1 MDIGPTELIIILIIV
16 VLVFGVGRVGKLG
29 GELGN
34 AIREFR
40 QGLNGDKDKQQHPAE
55 SSLAADMMAVTP
67 VEQTPAP
74 SPAPAAQRPDT
85 PQG

>member
-40 QGLNGDKDKQQHPAE
+40 QGLNGDKDKQPNPAE
-55 SSLAADMMAVTP
+55 ASLAADMMAVQP
-67 VEQTPAP
+67 VEQTPP
-74 SPAPAAQRPDT
+74 PTQAPATPASDT
-85 PQG
+85 PQA

>member
-1 MDIGPTELIIILIIV
+1 MDIGPTELIIILIIM

-40 QGLNGDKDKQQHPAE
+40 QGLNGERDKPAQTVE
-55 SSLAADMMAVTP
+55 ASLAADMLAVTP
-67 VEQTPAP
+67 VEP
-74 SPAPAAQRPDT
+74 SPAAAPAVAAQPSET
-85 PQG
+85 PQS

>member
-40 QGLNGDKDKQQHPAE
+40 QGLNGGDKEQQPQ
-55 SSLAADMMAVTP
+55 AVAKP
-67 VEQTPAP
+67 PEA
-74 SPAPAAQRPDT
+74 PAPAPAEDAAQAKPAKT
-85 PQG
+85 PEG

>member
-40 QGLNGDKDKQQHPAE
+40 QGLNAGDKEQQPQG
-55 SSLAADMMAVTP
+55 AAK
-67 VEQTPAP
+67 AP
-74 SPAPAAQRPDT
+74 DAPAAAPVEAATQTKPTET
-85 PQG
+85 PEG

>member
-40 QGLNGDKDKQQHPAE
+40 QGLTSDKDQPAGASGKTAE
-55 SSLAADMMAVTP
+55 VSSAPAS
-67 VEQTPAP
+67 EPAP
-74 SPAPAAQRPDT
+74 EAKQTEAPK
-85 PQG
+85 G

>member
-29 GELGN
+29 GEIGN

-40 QGLNGDKDKQQHPAE
+40 QGLNGDREKPKQAAE

-67 VEQTPAP
+67 VEAP
-74 SPAPAAQRPDT
+74 LAPAAASTQPSDA
-85 PQG
+85 PQS

>member
-40 QGLNGDKDKQQHPAE
+40 QGLNGDKDKQQNPAE
-55 SSLAADMMAVTP
+55 SALAADMMAVAP
-67 VEQTPAP
+67 AEQTPAQ
-74 SPAPAAQRPDT
+74 SPAPAARPGDG

>member
-40 QGLNGDKDKQQHPAE
+40 QGLNGDREKPKQAAE

-74 SPAPAAQRPDT
+74 AAAATQPSDA

>member
-16 VLVFGVGRVGKLG
+16 VLVFGVGRLGKLG

-40 QGLNGDKDKQQHPAE
+40 QGLNGERDNQPAGAAAAPE
-55 SSLAADMMAVTP
+55 LADIGPAQPEP
-67 VEQTPAP
+67 V
-74 SPAPAAQRPDT
+74 PAAA
-85 PQG
+85 PQPQSSEPTSA